1 MVARGSDTRATV
13 AETTSVPERYNRA
26 VSGGVAGLQR
36 RPAEAVPPGQATEL
50 ADAVGRVRR
59 AIRQRMRQELGA
71 PTRPEAQLELMRLV
85 GLEPG
90 VRVQEAATALG
101 VAPNTVSTLVKQLVT
116 AGVLERRADQ
126 VDGRACRLFLTS
138 SARAR
143 WEVRRD
149 RRERAVRSALGQLP
163 AEDRRAIAAAVPA
176 LNRLV
181 RVLGEPHA

>member
-1 MVARGSDTRATV
+1 
-13 AETTSVPERYNRA
+13 
-26 VSGGVAGLQR
+26 VAGLQR
-36 RPAEAVPPGQATEL
+36 RPAEAVAPGQATEL

-90 VRVQEAATALG
+90 IRVQEAATALG

-116 AGVLERRADQ
+116 GGVLERRGDQ

-138 SARAR
+138 TARAG
-143 WEVRRD
+143 WQVRRD
-149 RRERAVRSALGQLP
+149 RRERVIRAALGQLP
-163 AEDRRAIAAAVPA
+163 SEDRRAIAAAVPA

-181 RVLGEPHA
+181 RVLGEPRA